1 MSEIGFWNIAK
12 REPDKL
18 ALVDPQGKEWSR
30 RDLHGLANQIVH
42 GLRSLG
48 LKKGDCVAL
57 VLQNCAEYYAI
68 NLACAQSGIYMVPIN
83 WHLAGPE
90 IAYILKDSEAKIF
103 FGSSENMELADTC
116 IAAASEASFN
126 PKGLISIGKLEGFQ
140 PFFKLIEGQSLEA
153 PEERY
158 PGSVMNYTSGTTGRP
173 KGVKRGLVE
182 GDPDEIAGLYTMLLG
197 LFGIQPENNNVHI
210 CASPLYHTA
219 PLLWSSSSLHLG
231 HAVVLMDKFDPEKM
245 LQMIDKY
252 RVTTSHM
259 VPTQFHRLLALSDE
273 IKDKYDCS
281 STERMVH
288 AAAPCPPHIKNAMIE
303 WWGNSIYEYYAAT
316 EGGGT
321 MVSTEEWLKFPGTV
335 GKPWMGSDIKIM
347 GEDGQELGH
356 DEEGIIYMLLGAAQF
371 EYKGDKVKTEESRW
385 GDYFTV
391 GDIGYLNKEGYLF
404 LCDRQNDMIISGGAN
419 IYPAEIENV
428 FSMHPKVIDVAVF
441 GIPNEEWG
449 EEIKAVVQAAEKV
462 ITDNKFT
469 SELLTFC
476 SKNLGKMKLPK
487 SIDYVDELPRDPNGK
502 LYKRRLKDPYW
513 QDKQKK
519 I

>member
-1 MSEIGFWNIAK
+1 MSELGFWNIAK
-12 REPDKL
+12 KEPSKI
-18 ALVDPQGKEWSR
+18 ALVDPKGKEWSR
-30 RDLHGLANQIVH
+30 QELHELANQVVH

-48 LKKGDCVAL
+48 IKRGDSVAI
-57 VLQNCAEYYAI
+57 VLPNCAEYYAI

-103 FGSSENMELADTC
+103 FGSSENKTIAETC
-116 IAAASEASFN
+116 IVAASESEL
-126 PKGLISIGKLEGFQ
+126 KSERLISIRALEGFT
-140 PFFKLIEGQSLEA
+140 PFSKLIEGQSVEI
-153 PEERY
+153 PQDRH

-182 GDPDEIAGLYTMLLG
+182 GDPDEIASLYTMLLG
-197 LFGIQPENNNVHI
+197 LFGIEPGNNNVHI

-231 HAVVLMDKFDPEKM
+231 HTVVLMDKFDPELM
-245 LQMIDKY
+245 LKMIDKY
-252 RVTTSHM
+252 KVTTSHM
-259 VPTQFHRLLALSDE
+259 VPTQFHRLLALPDA
-273 IKDKYDCS
+273 IKNKYDCS
-281 STERMVH
+281 STKRMVH
-288 AAAPCPPHIKNAMIE
+288 AAAPCPPHVKKAMIE

-321 MVSTEEWLKFPGTV
+321 MVSTEEWLKYPGTV
-335 GKPWMGSDIKIM
+335 GKAWLGSDIKIM
-347 GEDGQELGH
+347 GEQGEELGPN
-356 DEEGIIYMLLGAAQF
+356 EEGIVYMLLGAAQF
-371 EYKGDKVKTEESRW
+371 EYKGDKTKTKESRW

-404 LCDRQNDMIISGGAN
+404 LCDRKNDMIISGGAN

-428 FSMHPKVIDVAVF
+428 FSMHPKVRDVAVF

-449 EEIKAVVQAAEKV
+449 EEIKAVVQVEEGV
-462 ITDNKFT
+462 LTDTKFT
-469 SELLTFC
+469 SELINFC

-487 SIDYVDELPRDPNGK
+487 SIDYINELPRDPNGK
-502 LYKRRLKDPYW
+502 LYKRKLKDPYW
-513 QDKQKK
+513 AGKEKK